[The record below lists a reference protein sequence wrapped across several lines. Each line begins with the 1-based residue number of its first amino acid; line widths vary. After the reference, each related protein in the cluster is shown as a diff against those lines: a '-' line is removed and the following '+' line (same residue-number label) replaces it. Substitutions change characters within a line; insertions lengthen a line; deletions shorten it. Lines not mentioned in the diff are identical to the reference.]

1 MASRGSMP
9 LVGGCHIASPGT
21 CWHEQRCLLL
31 SILQLLLRASPGTTV
46 FPSVFSSQDARWH
59 PQWDHL
65 VLITKFLKGHR
76 LPLSDKCCTSPEDLE
91 KPTAGLHLLE
101 MQATD
106 YSYLLASSRCAQ
118 RLCWKGDLSKNFRWQ
133 DGIGV
138 QLADSHL
145 IWGSHYPL
153 SPSELC
159 SGVGI
164 RYGGDPSAHS
174 PWKSDPVVSQSDCS
188 PAPFSGNAFF
198 LLEQEK
204 KSWLR
209 KYSKSFA
216 WARISALERQKPVIE
231 LFCSMKNKFPWDHGY
246 SKKK

>member
-31 SILQLLLRASPGTTV
+31 SILQLLLQASPGTTA

-76 LPLSDKCCTSPEDLE
+76 LPLSAKCCTSPEDLE
-91 KPTAGLHLLE
+91 KPTAGLHWLE
-101 MQATD
+101 MQATE

-145 IWGSHYPL
+145 FWGSHYPL
-153 SPSELC
+153 SPLELC
-159 SGVGI
+159 SGGRNKI
-164 RYGGDPSAHS
+164 RRRP
-174 PWKSDPVVSQSDCS
+174 
-188 PAPFSGNAFF
+188 
-198 LLEQEK
+198 
-204 KSWLR
+204 
-209 KYSKSFA
+209 
-216 WARISALERQKPVIE
+216 ISALP
-231 LFCSMKNKFPWDHGY
+231 MKIWPRSFPIRL
-246 SKKK
+246 